1 METNHVAC
9 RSNIT
14 KRCTGVAAGGFSVF
28 RASTGRNPVNAVV
41 LLPIGDNTMKL
52 MTQTEKAP
60 GVLEMPTDLRLVPP
74 ATGFDPVT
82 EICTHEVHGA
92 YGSCYDCNCRKFQKA
107 GGRDEWTCECGH
119 AFQRHQH

>member
-1 METNHVAC
+1 
-9 RSNIT
+9 
-14 KRCTGVAAGGFSVF
+14 
-28 RASTGRNPVNAVV
+28 
-41 LLPIGDNTMKL
+41 MKL